1 MAQSPDFDVRNFG
14 AACNGASDDA
24 PALQAAIN
32 ALPSSGGNLLIP
44 CKLGIGSAGVK
55 LASKSNITVR
65 GTAAGAGIRS
75 LAPTGQGAQGFGPV
89 AFLVQFCSRC
99 TIRDME
105 FDGNN
110 VGVVPLGLDRSTDSV
125 VQNNNIHNVGMVA
138 GGAVVSTGGARNQF
152 IGNTITNTAFT
163 SSDGTRGIWVGN
175 ANSAEFE
182 TSPYIAQNT
191 LQNIGATAIVAHAY
205 TP

>member
-1 MAQSPDFDVRNFG
+1 MLSFRRLLLVLATTFTVHPPHLMAQSPDFDVRNFG

-75 LAPTGQGAQGFGPV
+75 LAPTGQGAQGFGP
-89 AFLVQFCSRC
+89 
-99 TIRDME
+99 
-105 FDGNN
+105 
-110 VGVVPLGLDRSTDSV
+110 
-125 VQNNNIHNVGMVA
+125 
-138 GGAVVSTGGARNQF
+138 
-152 IGNTITNTAFT
+152 
-163 SSDGTRGIWVGN
+163 
-175 ANSAEFE
+175 
-182 TSPYIAQNT
+182 
-191 LQNIGATAIVAHAY
+191 
-205 TP
+205 